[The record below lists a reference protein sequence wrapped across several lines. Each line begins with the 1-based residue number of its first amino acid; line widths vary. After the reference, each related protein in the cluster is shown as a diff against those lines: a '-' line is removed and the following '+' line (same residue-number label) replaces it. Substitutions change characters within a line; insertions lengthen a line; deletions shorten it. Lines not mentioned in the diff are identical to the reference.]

1 MSYLIDINTEELR
14 NAVNVA
20 QRVNMHLTDA
30 MQCLN
35 QVVIHD
41 DWGCPERDSINRNT
55 IENRKTAE
63 TLQYNSEMFYK
74 NILYAADRF
83 VQVENEIEEML
94 GLVDGPLAQFLSLVP
109 QPDVV
114 ANWGAT
120 NPRNPQHTSAG
131 KKALD
136 EALKNIDK
144 STLTTMGGFN
154 KSVDIV
160 DFEGIFSSLTKK

>member
-14 NAVNVA
+14 NAVNIA

-55 IENRKTAE
+55 IENRKAAE
-63 TLQYNSEMFYK
+63 TLQYNSEVYYK

-109 QPDVV
+109 QPTATNWGV
-114 ANWGAT
+114 AN
-120 NPRNPQHTSAG
+120 PREGSVGKAVMEAA
-131 KKALD
+131 KKAV
-136 EALKNIDK
+136 DK
-144 STLTTMGGFN
+144 STLTTLGGLN

-160 DFEGIFSSLTKK
+160 DFGGLFSSLTKK

>member
-1 MSYLIDINTEELR
+1 MSYLVDINTEELR

-20 QRVNMHLTDA
+20 QRVNTHLTDA

-55 IENRKTAE
+55 IENRKAAE

-83 VQVENEIEEML
+83 VQTENEIDHL
-94 GLVDGPLAQFLSLVP
+94 IGNVDGLLAQFLSLVP
-109 QPDVV
+109 QGD
-114 ANWGAT
+114 AAGEAT
-120 NPRNPQHTSAG
+120 IGSFTQGVQNTAT
-131 KKALD
+131 KYLK
-136 EALKNIDK
+136 EADDK
-144 STLTTMGGFN
+144 SKLATLAGLT
-154 KSVDIV
+154 KSVDIS
-160 DFEGIFSSLTKK
+160 DFGGILSSLTKK

>member
-14 NAVNVA
+14 NAVNIA

-35 QVVIHD
+35 QVVVHD

-55 IENRKTAE
+55 IENRKAAE
-63 TLQYNSEMFYK
+63 TLQYNSEVYYK

-109 QPDVV
+109 QPTET
-114 ANWGAT
+114 NWGAT
-120 NPRNPQHTSAG
+120 NSRNPKETGVGKAVMEAA
-131 KKALD
+131 KKA
-136 EALKNIDK
+136 ADK
-144 STLTTMGGFN
+144 STLTTLGGLN

-160 DFEGIFSSLTKK
+160 DFGGIFSSLTKK